1 MLAFNIILENKK
13 SFVIVEEPEAHLF
26 PIAQKDVISL
36 ISLMLNLTDSKAII
50 TTHSPYILTS
60 LNILLYSDKV
70 ERNLKVKR
78 SAVIDKSVRINYNMF
93 GAYKFES
100 GINESSNM
108 ENLLDEES
116 HMIGTDYI
124 DYVSSITNIELS
136 KLLDESSVR

>member
-78 SAVIDKSVRINYNMF
+78 SAVINKSVRINYNMF

>member
-1 MLAFNIILENKK
+1 M
-13 SFVIVEEPEAHLF
+13 
-26 PIAQKDVISL
+26 
-36 ISLMLNLTDSKAII
+36 
-50 TTHSPYILTS
+50 
-60 LNILLYSDKV
+60 NILLYSDKV
-70 ERNLKVKR
+70 ERNSKGKR
-78 SAVIDKSVRINYNMF
+78 QAIINKNLRVNYKTF

-136 KLLDESSVR
+136 KLLDESSAR

>member
-1 MLAFNIILENKK
+1 M
-13 SFVIVEEPEAHLF
+13 F

-78 SAVIDKSVRINYNMF
+78 SAVINKSVRINYNMF